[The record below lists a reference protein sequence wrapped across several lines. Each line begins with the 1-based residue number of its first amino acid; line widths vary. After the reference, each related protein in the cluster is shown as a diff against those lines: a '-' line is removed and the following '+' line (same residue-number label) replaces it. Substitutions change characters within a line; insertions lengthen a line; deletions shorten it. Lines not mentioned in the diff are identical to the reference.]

1 MLCWMIC
8 LWVVVASRLQ
18 WSAPDE
24 TWPQP
29 SSGIALMGNALTNA
43 LTLWTS
49 EDDKGE
55 GDKGED
61 DIHSYIYH
69 GPNVDPSYIYH
80 GPNVD
85 PGLTV
90 DMYGICHSR
99 DRNDFAEPRSPWYC
113 ADEHRR

>member
-1 MLCWMIC
+1 MLFWMIF

-69 GPNVDPSYIYH
+69 GPT
-80 GPNVD
+80 VD

-90 DMYGICHSR
+90 DMYGIWHSR